1 MAAAVNT
8 SKRSSPVEIYL
19 LCAQQVIDPTG
30 YTFQHFN
37 RYKSITYNSHQRRAA
52 SSNFCKEIFSSA
64 TEHAEELDHNV
75 DVILQ
80 DQDVR
85 QRHYPGE
92 QNRKEECYG
101 EDVKTLLM
109 TSTRNNIIYLFSRS
123 VLTR

>member
-8 SKRSSPVEIYL
+8 SNRSSPLEIYL
-19 LCAQQVIDPTG
+19 LCAQRVIDPTG
-30 YTFQHFN
+30 YTFQNFN
-37 RYKSITYNSHQRRAA
+37 RYKSTTYNYNYNSDQRRTD
-52 SSNFCKEIFSSA
+52 SSNLCQEIFSSA

-80 DQDVR
+80 DLDIC

-101 EDVKTLLM
+101 EDPTDDFDEEQY
-109 TSTRNNIIYLFSRS
+109 NIFIYS
-123 VLTR
+123 VA